1 MAGKVYL
8 ALLLSGG
15 EAPGSPLDVNPGL
28 IIWTTVTF
36 ILLLLV
42 LKKVAWKPIL
52 ESLSARENSI
62 AEALQK
68 AETARKEAEEI
79 IANNKANL
87 AKFEEEAKTIISEA
101 RAYAEKLKTETEEKS
116 KAEAKRLI
124 DEAKQEIERKQQEAF
139 NLLKAKVAEIAV
151 DAAEKILKAN
161 LDKEKNTQLVNRYID
176 ELSNN

>member
-1 MAGKVYL
+1 MAGKIYL

-36 ILLLLV
+36 IILLLILR
-42 LKKVAWKPIL
+42 KVAWKPIL

-62 AEALQK
+62 SEALQK
-68 AETARKEAEEI
+68 AEKARKDAEEI
-79 IANNKANL
+79 VANNKANL
-87 AKFEEEAKTIISEA
+87 AKYEEEAKMVISEA
-101 RAYAEKLKTETEEKS
+101 RIYAEKLKTEAEEKS

-124 DEAKQEIERKQQEAF
+124 EEAKQEIERKQQESF
-139 NLLKAKVAEIAV
+139 NMLKAQVAEIAIS
-151 DAAEKILKAN
+151 AAEKIIKQD
-161 LDKEKNTQLVNRYID
+161 LDKEKHTQIVNRYID

>member
-1 MAGKVYL
+1 MAGKMYL

-36 ILLLLV
+36 ILLLLI

-62 AEALQK
+62 AEALKK
-68 AETARKEAEEI
+68 AETAKKEAEEI

-101 RAYAEKLKTETEEKS
+101 RAYAEKLKAETEEKS